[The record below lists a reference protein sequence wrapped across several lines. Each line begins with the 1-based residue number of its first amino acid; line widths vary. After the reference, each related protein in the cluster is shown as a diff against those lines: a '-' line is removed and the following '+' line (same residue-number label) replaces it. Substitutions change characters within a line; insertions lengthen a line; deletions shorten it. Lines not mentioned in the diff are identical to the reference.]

1 MENTNELS
9 IKIQATCSEAIKAL
23 DNLISTMTRVENAF
37 SKILKSSDK
46 NTLTPSIKE
55 VGNELDK
62 VNTKGNK
69 TISIFKNIFTVA
81 GARRLTKS
89 ALNWLGA
96 SMDYSE
102 ALNLFNVILDESTAK
117 ATKFQN
123 VMNEAF
129 GTNITETL
137 TRQGL
142 FQSMAENMGIASD
155 YAYIMSETTTK
166 LVNDISSLYNKS
178 ENTVAEALRA
188 GIYAGQTKPLRSFGM
203 DITEKTLQP
212 ELDRLGID
220 RTVRDLSQAE
230 KQLLRYISVLRQ
242 SQEAQGDWANTIES
256 PSNQL
261 KILKNEL
268 IETQRALANLFIG
281 TFAKILPYANAL
293 LMVIK
298 EVAIAIADM
307 FGIEISDYN
316 TSIASTED
324 AYVDLGDTVEGT
336 TDAIKELKRQT
347 LSFDQINNINENN
360 SSGVSGSG
368 VSGGIDQRLLDAIHG
383 YDNGMESVRMKAT
396 EIRDRIME
404 WLGFTKEIDPLTGDV
419 SFKLKDGYSNLKLI
433 GGIIATLV
441 GYKLFKGLTNIASG
455 VGKISKLIGASSLVK
470 NLKNIIEYTKVYTS
484 LANGN
489 LLKGIKGG
497 TSAWLQQVGVLP
509 KVSLG
514 IAGLTTS
521 LWFAYDS
528 FQGVAEEG
536 YNASDSLIQLGIST
550 TGAVASGALLGS
562 TFGPLG
568 TIIGGV
574 AGGVASLVSALVG
587 YIDKT
592 NEIEVLNSIFDGH
605 GIKISALTSYYQEI
619 FDEATKYSGVLN
631 DLKTKYEEAQV
642 SVENATTELENFKMG
657 LELQDG
663 AITNSQLD
671 QLNQKYQNLKDA
683 VHQASTAS
691 INYAVALIKSYQDT
705 STESTKSTA
714 SQIANIKALM
724 LAEEGYQI
732 ERISAEQELT
742 EALLSGEITQDEYNQ
757 KMYDLKVTYGEISTT
772 GINAAGAI
780 EAFNKNFKEI
790 DYENPQKLKEQIK
803 GISEEFENTVDIL
816 ETEKENITGF
826 WQPMIDDAQ
835 ETIDKYDAMI
845 AKGYE
850 LSETEQEI
858 YDNAKAQVVSYR
870 EEMDRELGVANT
882 TIEEI
887 QSSYKGFLSTV
898 YADLVASGAD
908 TTKEF
913 SGVIDTIKTDLDELK
928 NVDMSG
934 VGKTMF
940 ENMINDIIA
949 NKPDAILKL
958 NKEFNS
964 LGIDGGKAF
973 TQAVTDQI
981 DSQEGLYKEF
991 AGKSAGYT
999 IDGYTGEILGS
1010 NSQKKLGEAGKSIG
1024 KATDKGTRESLG
1036 IRSPS
1041 TVYKEIAKYVIEGFA
1056 EGIKNYESIA
1066 LDAVVELLDK
1076 LEKKFKETKF
1086 NISIS
1091 NNVESSFN
1099 SILTKLET
1107 FANKF
1112 RSGINSLLSHMTT
1125 SMNNITVG
1133 KDNKIYYNAMPYISV
1148 PKFEDGGMPLT
1159 GQMFI
1164 AREKGPEL
1172 VGQIGSKTAVVNNDQ
1187 IVESVSNGVYNAVAS
1202 AMSQFSGGRA
1212 VVDLNVYTE
1221 DGIIVEKAVKGI
1233 EQHVAQTGELP
1244 FTVPI

>member
-9 IKIQATCSEAIKAL
+9 IKIQATCSEAIKTL

-166 LVNDISSLYNKS
+166 LVNDISSLYNKD

-261 KILKNEL
+261 KIFKNQL
-268 IETQRALANLFIG
+268 VETQRALANLFIG

-298 EVAIAIADM
+298 EVANAIADM
-307 FGIEISDYN
+307 FGIEVSDYN

-324 AYVDLGDTVEGT
+324 AYVDLGDTVEGA

-360 SSGVSGSG
+360 SSGASGSG

-433 GGIIATLV
+433 GGIIATLA
-441 GYKLFKGLTNIASG
+441 GYKIATVIAKIVVGTKNLFTALKSLKTGAVSLTLVNSKFKNLASTLATLKTKINYPQTISALS
-455 VGKISKLIGASSLVK
+455 KISIGLVG
-470 NLKNIIEYTKVYTS
+470 L
-484 LANGN
+484 G
-489 LLKGIKGG
+489 
-497 TSAWLQQVGVLP
+497 
-509 KVSLG
+509 VSLN
-514 IAGLTTS
+514 S
-521 LWFAYDS
+521 AYDS
-528 FQGVAEEG
+528 FQGIAEEG

-592 NEIEVLNSIFDGH
+592 HEVEVLNSIFDGH
-605 GIKISALTSYYQEI
+605 GTKISALTSYYQEI

-642 SVENATTELENFKMG
+642 SVESATTELENFKTS

-663 AITNSQLD
+663 AITNSQLEE
-671 QLNQKYQNLKDA
+671 LNQKYEDLKIA
-683 VHQASTAS
+683 VHQASDAS
-691 INYAVALIKSYQDT
+691 IDYAVALIKSYQDT
-705 STESTKSTA
+705 SSESTKSTA

-732 ERISAEQELT
+732 ERINAEQKLIEELYN
-742 EALLSGEITQDEYNQ
+742 GKITQEEYNQ
-757 KMYDLKVTYGEISTT
+757 KMYDLKVEYGEISEV
-772 GINAAGAI
+772 GIDAANAI
-780 EAFNKNFKEI
+780 ETFNENFKNI

-803 GISEEFENTVDIL
+803 GISEEFENTVSVL

-835 ETIDKYDAMI
+835 STIDKYDAMI
-845 AKGYE
+845 AKGHE
-850 LSETEQEI
+850 LSETEQKI

-887 QSSYKGFLSTV
+887 QSSYKGFISTV

-913 SGVIDTIKTDLDELK
+913 SGVIDIIKTDLDELK

-949 NKPDAILKL
+949 NRPDAVLKL

-999 IDGYTGEILGS
+999 IDGYTGEILS
-1010 NSQKKLGEAGKSIG
+1010 PNSQKRLGEAGKSIG
-1024 KATDKGTRESLG
+1024 EATDKGTRESLG

-1125 SMNNITVG
+1125 SMNNVTVG

-1164 AREKGPEL
+1164 ARENGPEL

-1202 AMSQFSGGRA
+1202 AMSQFSGGQA